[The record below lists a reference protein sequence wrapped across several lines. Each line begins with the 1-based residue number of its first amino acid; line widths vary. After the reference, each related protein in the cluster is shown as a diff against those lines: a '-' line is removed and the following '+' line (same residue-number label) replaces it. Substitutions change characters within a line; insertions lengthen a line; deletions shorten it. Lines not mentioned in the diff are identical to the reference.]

1 MRLFERTPIDSI
13 TSRDGQVVAASR
25 RGVIRADRV
34 ALATNAYPPLLRRL
48 KHYVVPVYDYVL
60 VTEPLTDAQWSEL
73 GWSGREGVSD
83 TGNQFHY
90 YRTTQD
96 GRILWGGY
104 DAIYHAGNG
113 FGPQYDHNRESYERL
128 AEHFLQTFP
137 QLRGIGFSHAWGG
150 AIDTCSR
157 FSAFWGTAH
166 DGRVAYVA
174 GYTGLGVGASRFGA
188 ATMLDLLDGRTT
200 ERTELEMV
208 RIEAAAVPAGA
219 DPVPG
224 HQPDH
229 DRAAEGR
236 RERGPAEPV
245 AEDPRPPG
253 TGLRLLTRLPSG
265 ELTPPPAARKRRQLT
280 ARRGLM
286 TCLPRPGGAMMNS
299 TARIGIRVHRRSPT
313 GSLESSDASPRRRR
327 RRSGYVG
334 SAHRGAPWVLRDVG
348 GVGLRRRPRRG
359 GGGPDRG
366 RPLRRRAGRRVERRR
381 GRGPVPCARHHPCA
395 ERGRSPLR
403 HADLRRRLRGRRG
416 LPRHRDEPVPAE
428 PARLPT
434 RRSASSSATS
444 SSRRSSPGS
453 TTAGSPCAASASSRA
468 WPTCSPGTRPTT
480 CSARS
485 TRSGSATGRTSSW
498 RATTS
503 RRPSRSGRPSRSAST
518 RR

>member
-1 MRLFERTPIDSI
+1 MFRTTPSTDALASLASTRHSVYWLDRAERPAPAAALEGGERADLLVVGAGFTGLWAALLAKQADPGRDVVLVEGGRAADGATGRNGGFVSASLTHGFANGMERWPAEMPTLLRMGRDNLDAIEKAVGDLGIDCDFVRSGELDVAVEPYQVDSLREHAAEAAAMGQDVSFLTAEQVRARVDSPLYLGASYDADGVALVDPARLAWGLRRACLEAGVRLFERTPIDSI
-13 TSRDGQVVAASR
+13 TSRDGQVLAASR

-60 VTEPLTDAQWSEL
+60 VTEPLTDAQWSQL

-208 RIEAAAVPAGA
+208 RSKPLPFPPEPIRSLGINLTTTALQKA
-219 DPVPG
+219 D
-224 HQPDH
+224 
-229 DRAAEGR
+229 ANEGR
-236 RERGPAEPV
+236 RNLWLKALDRL
-245 AEDPRPPG
+245 
-253 TGLRLLTRLPSG
+253 GLGFDS
-265 ELTPPPAARKRRQLT
+265 
-280 ARRGLM
+280 
-286 TCLPRPGGAMMNS
+286 
-299 TARIGIRVHRRSPT
+299 
-313 GSLESSDASPRRRR
+313 
-327 RRSGYVG
+327 
-334 SAHRGAPWVLRDVG
+334 
-348 GVGLRRRPRRG
+348 
-359 GGGPDRG
+359 
-366 RPLRRRAGRRVERRR
+366 
-381 GRGPVPCARHHPCA
+381 
-395 ERGRSPLR
+395 
-403 HADLRRRLRGRRG
+403 
-416 LPRHRDEPVPAE
+416 
-428 PARLPT
+428 
-434 RRSASSSATS
+434 
-444 SSRRSSPGS
+444 
-453 TTAGSPCAASASSRA
+453 
-468 WPTCSPGTRPTT
+468 
-480 CSARS
+480 
-485 TRSGSATGRTSSW
+485 
-498 RATTS
+498 
-503 RRPSRSGRPSRSAST
+503 
-518 RR
+518 